1 MDASAITKT
10 ARFEGSGIRT
20 RGVYLAVLMLAVLA
34 SSCQRRVGSIDA
46 NLPVIVVDDGHN
58 HLGPTKAAAP
68 AAYTIAPADGFVLDV
83 TGYTFS
89 APSNSPATIPNV
101 AQVLVDKNKSMYVLQ
116 WSQSAGK
123 HRVSAATLSPLRR
136 SPPFQRLE
144 AGTTVVIAIG
154 YQRGDA
160 EEPEFGF
167 YPFWASLVKIQP
179 AGK

>member
-1 MDASAITKT
+1 MKGLHLALLILAI
-10 ARFEGSGIRT
+10 S
-20 RGVYLAVLMLAVLA
+20 A
-34 SSCQRRVGSIDA
+34 SSCQRRVGSSDA
-46 NLPVIVVDDGHN
+46 NFPVIVVDDAHN
-58 HLGPTKAAAP
+58 HLGPTRAAAP
-68 AAYTIAPADGFVLDV
+68 AVYTIVPGDGFVLDT

-89 APSNSPATIPNV
+89 VPSNSPATTPNV
-101 AQVLVDKNKSMYVLQ
+101 AQVLVDKTKSMYALQ
-116 WSQSAGK
+116 WSRSTGK
-123 HRVSAATLSPLRR
+123 QRVSAATLAPLRR

-167 YPFWASLVKIQP
+167 YPFWVSLVKVQP